1 MKTAHVFASTL
12 IAAALGA
19 AVAIA
24 QSPAAP
30 AQTLPTP
37 NQAPAT
43 QPPPAPSPAAAGAPQ
58 GGPPTPAPL
67 PPALTSCPEL
77 AAAIRNVAAN
87 DARMRDWPNM
97 ARYRDANKT
106 AGPVDVVF
114 MGDSITDAWFQP
126 RFGGFPGK
134 AYAGR
139 GISGQ
144 TTPQMVLRFRSDVL
158 NLKPK
163 AVVILA
169 GTNDIA
175 GNTGPMTDE
184 EIEGHLAT
192 MSELAAGAGV
202 KVILSSILP
211 VASYHVAGPNG
222 VPQTIQRP
230 PARVRAINDWMK
242 AYAARNKHIYL
253 DYYSAMID
261 AHGMLRSELST
272 DDLHPVAAGYAIMA
286 PLAQAAIDK
295 ALGK

>member
-1 MKTAHVFASTL
+1 MTRAHVFTSSL

-19 AVAIA
+19 AITA
-24 QSPAAP
+24 
-30 AQTLPTP
+30 AQTVPAST
-37 NQAPAT
+37 QA
-43 QPPPAPSPAAAGAPQ
+43 PAPSPAPAAQPSPAAPPPAAAAPAQ
-58 GGPPTPAPL
+58 GGPPAPAPL

-77 AAAIRNVAAN
+77 AAAIRAVAAN
-87 DARMRDWPNM
+87 DSRTRDWANM
-97 ARYRDANKT
+97 ARYREANRT
-106 AGPVDVVF
+106 AGKVDVVF

-134 AYAGR
+134 PYAGR

-144 TTPQMVLRFRSDVL
+144 TTPQMLLRFRPDVL
-158 NLKPK
+158 NLKPR

-175 GNTGPMTDE
+175 GNTGAMTDE
-184 EIEGHLAT
+184 EIQGNLAS
-192 MSELAAGAGV
+192 MSELAAAAGV

-211 VASYHVAGPNG
+211 VSSYHAAGPNA

-230 PARVRAINDWMK
+230 PARVRAINEWMK
-242 AYAARNKHIYL
+242 AYAAANKHIYL

-261 AHGMLRSELST
+261 AQGMLRSELSN
-272 DDLHPVAAGYAIMA
+272 DDLHPIAAGYAIMA